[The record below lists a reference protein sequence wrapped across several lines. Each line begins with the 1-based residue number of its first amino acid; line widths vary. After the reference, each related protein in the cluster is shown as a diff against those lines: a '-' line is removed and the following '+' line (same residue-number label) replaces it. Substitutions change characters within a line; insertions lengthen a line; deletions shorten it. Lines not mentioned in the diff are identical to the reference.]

1 VSAFL
6 ACDGGEGL
14 VSVLPIM
21 AGGTAAI
28 KAGGPSNF
36 DAQSERAAHARLFV
50 FSATKSVP
58 PPPLARR
65 FAALTATAPPAFSK
79 LFSTLGTTF
88 EEVIMTHF
96 SNISQ
101 ASDRV
106 MATLIAGLQIEFGSS
121 AAEGLAHHFLE
132 AEEVDFHWDAR
143 ISERWLGIYEAQD
156 DDDLELDRI
165 QIWGRLDGSWFIAT
179 CIVDGDGNVH
189 GMLGCRNFPS
199 ESAARKA
206 FSDA

>member
-1 VSAFL
+1 MRGAC

-14 VSVLPIM
+14 VSYRPSMTGGGAAFKARGYPPIFCE
-21 AGGTAAI
+21 
-28 KAGGPSNF
+28 NRF
-36 DAQSERAAHARLFV
+36 
-50 FSATKSVP
+50 P
-58 PPPLARR
+58 PRPLARR
-65 FAALTATAPPAFSK
+65 FAWASGPDS
-79 LFSTLGTTF
+79 STSTRLIEGVLDIGNRF
-88 EEVIMTHF
+88 EECVMAT
-96 SNISQ
+96 IS
-101 ASDRV
+101 SISESTDRV